1 MQQGETQLAFTAL
14 VHLFE
19 LSFGLQKK
27 GKLTVRDASQG
38 LVEGGCVAVVG
49 ERDAH
54 SSRQK
59 PPGQREGLFVE
70 EEPGPEALVAHLIA
84 LQQQQQQQHQISAHL
99 NN

>member
-1 MQQGETQLAFTAL
+1 MC
-14 VHLFE
+14 
-19 LSFGLQKK
+19 
-27 GKLTVRDASQG
+27 DASQG

-54 SSRQK
+54 SSRQE
-59 PPGQREGLFVE
+59 PPGQREGLLVE

-84 LQQQQQQQHQISAHL
+84 LQQQQQHQISAHL

>member
-1 MQQGETQLAFTAL
+1 MC
-14 VHLFE
+14 
-19 LSFGLQKK
+19 
-27 GKLTVRDASQG
+27 DASQG

-59 PPGQREGLFVE
+59 PPGQREGVLVE

-84 LQQQQQQQHQISAHL
+84 LQQQEQRLNANRNDYNQNWHSLSARHRRWRVFEII
-99 NN
+99 